1 MTPKEWLMR
10 GRALEKTI
18 TALQEARKRAYA
30 QATGATAPV
39 RDTPGGKGSTENKAD
54 PYIELGEKI
63 AEKESELAE
72 IYGEIVRVLGEMRDN
87 ELQALLLERY
97 VNGATWAQA
106 ARRLHYSE
114 AHVKGYMH
122 RMALNAVD
130 KLIPHNTQ

>member
-1 MTPKEWLMR
+1 MTAKEWLMR

-30 QATGATAPV
+30 RATGATAPV
-39 RDTPGGKGSTENKAD
+39 RDTPGGKGSTGNKAD

-63 AEKESELAE
+63 AAKENELAE
-72 IYGEIVRVLGEMRDN
+72 TYAEIVRVLGEMRDN
-87 ELQALLLERY
+87 ELQTLLLERY
-97 VNGATWAQA
+97 VNGATWAQT
-106 ARRLHYSE
+106 ARRLQYSE

-130 KLIPHNTQ
+130 KLIPHNTR

>member
-1 MTPKEWLMR
+1 MADA
-10 GRALEKTI
+10 RARTGKNDYSLAGGAETRLC
-18 TALQEARKRAYA
+18 TGN
-30 QATGATAPV
+30 GATAPV
-39 RDTPGGKGSTENKAD
+39 RDTPGGKGSTGNKAD

-63 AEKESELAE
+63 AEKENELAE
-72 IYGEIVRVLGEMRDN
+72 IYGEIVRALGEMRDN
-87 ELQALLLERY
+87 ELQTLLLERY